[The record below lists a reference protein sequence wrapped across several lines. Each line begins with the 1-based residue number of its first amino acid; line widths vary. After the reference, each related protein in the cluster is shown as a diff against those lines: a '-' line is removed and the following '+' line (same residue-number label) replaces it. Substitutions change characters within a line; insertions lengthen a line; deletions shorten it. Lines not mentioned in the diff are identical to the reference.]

1 MRAKLVFAA
10 EETRSYFYTLPLWLK
25 VTFYVVALS
34 TLVVF
39 FGLVVRKWRRYRS
52 GRKDPADRPSLRRFM
67 AGVLSVFSHRRVLR
81 DHPVTGL
88 AHAAVFYGFA
98 GLFVATLVVLVDADI
113 LHPLFPSLTYLHGS
127 FYLVFSWLADLCGV
141 LLIAGLAVLMFRRLV
156 LRPPE
161 LRVDDR
167 DDVEGFPS
175 GRTVRLDDLAFLLLL
190 LIAGIG
196 GFFLEGLRIRATQP
210 SWEGWSFT
218 GWILSGWLGDAGV
231 TAAGA
236 ETSYAY
242 LWVFHAIT
250 AFVFVA
256 YLPVSKAWHMLAG
269 WYSLAIKPEVVGEFP
284 GAVDTVSGGYDH
296 MTDLSRGE
304 LAMLDACIRCGRCHA
319 ACPATSA
326 GFPLSPRDLILSLR
340 AGAARS
346 LPLPRGAPGTA
357 AAAPVLT
364 DTLVPPEWLWACTT
378 CLACDDICPLGI
390 QHLPL
395 ILQMRRH
402 LVAEGDIEAGVQDT
416 LMNVMRY
423 GNSFGTSP
431 RARARWTRDLPFE
444 VKDARKEP
452 VEYLWFVGDYASFDP
467 RTQDN
472 TRAVARVLN
481 AAGVDFGILYDSE
494 QNAGA
499 DVRRIGEEGLFEMQ
513 REKNLEALAD
523 ATYRKI
529 VTTDPHSYHAL
540 RREYSDNGA
549 APVLHYTQ
557 LLVGL
562 LDSGALTPLQSLGAT
577 VTYHDPCYLG
587 RYNGV
592 FEEPRRLLRGLGAQL
607 VEMPRNRAGALC
619 CGAGGGR
626 IWMEDAPGITER
638 PAESRVR
645 EAAAL
650 EGVDTLVVCCPKDLV
665 MFQDAV
671 KTTGLEGTL
680 EVKDVIEL
688 VEEATRRE
696 ATRRTEESTQGMD
709 RSEQT

>member
-1 MRAKLVFAA
+1 MEAAMLYAA

-25 VTFYVVALS
+25 VTFYVVALG

-39 FGLVVRKWRRYRS
+39 FAAVRRKWLRYRS
-52 GRKDPADRPSLRRFM
+52 GRKDRANRPSIRRFLGG
-67 AGVLSVFSHRRVLR
+67 AVSVFSHRRIMR
-81 DHPVTGL
+81 DHPVAGL
-88 AHAAVFYGFA
+88 AHAAVFFGFA

-113 LHPLFPSLTYLHGS
+113 LHPLLPEWTFMHGT

-161 LRVDDR
+161 LRVEDR
-167 DDVEGFPS
+167 DDVEGFPT
-175 GRTVRLDDLAFLLLL
+175 GRMVRLDDLAFLLLL
-190 LIAGIG
+190 LAAGIG
-196 GFFLEGLRIRATQP
+196 GFIVEGLRIHATQP
-210 SWEGWSFT
+210 SFEGWSFT
-218 GWILSGWLGDAGV
+218 GWIVNGWLGDAGV
-231 TAAGA
+231 SSAGA
-236 ETSYAY
+236 ETAYAY

-250 AFVFVA
+250 ALVFVA
-256 YLPVSKAWHMLAG
+256 YLPFSKAWHMLAG
-269 WYSLAIKPEVVGEFP
+269 WYSLAIRPEVVGGFP
-284 GAVDTVSGGYDH
+284 DAVDTVSGGYDH
-296 MTDLSRGE
+296 LTDLSRGE

-319 ACPATSA
+319 ACPATNA

-340 AGAARS
+340 AGAAKS
-346 LPLPRGAPGTA
+346 LPLPRAAPGTA

-364 DTLVPPEWLWACTT
+364 DMVPAEWLWACTT

-402 LVAEGDIEAGVQDT
+402 LVAEGEIEAGVQDT

-431 RARARWTRDLPFE
+431 RARARWTSDLPFE
-444 VKDARKEP
+444 VKDARREP

-467 RTQDN
+467 RTQEN
-472 TRAVARVLN
+472 TRRVARVLH
-481 AAGVDFGILYDSE
+481 AAGVDFGILYEAE
-494 QNAGA
+494 QNAGT

-513 REKNLEALAD
+513 MEKNLEALGG

-529 VTTDPHSYHAL
+529 VTTDPHTYHAL
-540 RREYSDNGA
+540 RREYADGNGSGA
-549 APVLHYTQ
+549 REVIHYTQ
-557 LLVGL
+557 LLVDL
-562 LDSGALTPLQSLGAT
+562 LDGGVIAPTRSLDAA

-592 FEEPRRLLRGLGAQL
+592 FDEPRRLLRGLGARL

-626 IWMEDAPGITER
+626 IWMEDTPGIVER

-645 EAAAL
+645 EAAGL
-650 EGVDTLVVCCPKDLV
+650 EGVGTLVVSCPKDLV

-671 KTTGLEGTL
+671 KTTGLEGAL

-688 VEEATRRE
+688 VEEVTRP
-696 ATRRTEESTQGMD
+696 MD
-709 RSEQT
+709 RSEQP